1 MAPTVAGSLLPLSVI
16 VLATVASTVL
26 LAPVAAKDIDAL
38 LALKSGLHD
47 PNGAL
52 KSWDPQLV
60 NPCTWFYITCG
71 DSNRVTRIG
80 LARLNLSGP
89 LAPELGQL
97 DRLEYLAIYDNHFTG
112 PIPKE
117 LVGLSN
123 LINADFSNNDFCGP
137 IPTAGPFKHIPRRS
151 FANNPRLG
159 KKC

>member
-1 MAPTVAGSLLPLSVI
+1 MAPMATGSLLPLSVI
-16 VLATVASTVL
+16 VLGTVASTLL
-26 LAPVAAKDIDAL
+26 LAPVAAKDIDVL

-60 NPCTWFYITCG
+60 DPCTWFYITC
-71 DSNRVTRIG
+71 DDNKRVTRM
-80 LARLNLSGP
+80 AV
-89 LAPELGQL
+89 
-97 DRLEYLAIYDNHFTG
+97 YDNHFTG

-117 LVGLSN
+117 LVGLSK
-123 LINADFSNNDFCGP
+123 LTNADFSNNNFCGP

-151 FANNPRLG
+151 FAHNPRLG

>member
-1 MAPTVAGSLLPLSVI
+1 MVPMAGGSLLALSVI
-16 VLATVASTVL
+16 VLAAVVSTLL
-26 LAPVAAKDIDAL
+26 LAPVAANDIDAL
-38 LALKSGLHD
+38 SALKSGLKD

-52 KSWDPQLV
+52 KTWDPQLV
-60 NPCTWFYITCG
+60 DPCTWFHITC
-71 DSNRVTRIG
+71 DDHKRVTCIDLGRQ
-80 LARLNLSGP
+80 NLSGP

-97 DRLEYLAIYDNHFTG
+97 DRLQYLEVYGNRLSG

-123 LINADFSNNDFCGP
+123 LKDADFSNNDFCGP
-137 IPTAGPFKHIPRRS
+137 IPTSGPFRHIPRRS

>member
-1 MAPTVAGSLLPLSVI
+1 MATRRRPGQPSPLRRGAV
-16 VLATVASTVL
+16 VVVAS
-26 LAPVAAKDIDAL
+26 
-38 LALKSGLHD
+38 
-47 PNGAL
+47 
-52 KSWDPQLV
+52 
-60 NPCTWFYITCG
+60 
-71 DSNRVTRIG
+71 IG

-137 IPTAGPFKHIPRRS
+137 IPTAGPFKHIPRRRYVLCQQPAPGQEVLDGAS
-151 FANNPRLG
+151 RLSEINWR
-159 KKC
+159 

>member
-1 MAPTVAGSLLPLSVI
+1 MAPTAAGSLLPLSVI
-16 VLATVASTVL
+16 VLAMVASTVL

-60 NPCTWFYITCG
+60 DPCTWFYITC
-71 DSNRVTRIG
+71 DNNKRVTRIG
-80 LARLNLSGP
+80 IARLNLSGP

-97 DRLEYLAIYDNHFTG
+97 DRLEYLAVYDNHFTG

-117 LVGLSN
+117 LAGLSN
-123 LINADFSNNDFCGP
+123 LINADFSNNNFCGP
-137 IPTAGPFKHIPRRS
+137 IPTSGPFKNIPRRS